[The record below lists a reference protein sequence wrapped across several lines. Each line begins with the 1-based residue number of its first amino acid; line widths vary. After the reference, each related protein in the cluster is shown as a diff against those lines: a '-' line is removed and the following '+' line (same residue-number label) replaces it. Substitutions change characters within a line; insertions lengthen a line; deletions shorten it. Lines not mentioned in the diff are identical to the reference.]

1 VSRRHLCRSSLSF
14 ALAAVLVGGW
24 LGRAQ
29 ACAIEVVGPDSAR
42 WQGAAAATTSSLSA
56 DAQLRCTS
64 VIIET
69 MASGAVL
76 RMATRDGRLAVR
88 ELQSPV
94 ELLPAVQALT
104 VPAPDSPRHA
114 AEPDDQ
120 LGERPNPAND
130 VRPPSPAKPKPKS
143 EPREPERLALRDP
156 YVTRPLIGAALGFR
170 IGADRLITPT
180 VGGSVSVL
188 QAPLELGLMIRYEAH
203 YVASTG
209 GNGDRPET
217 SGLAFGTQLGV
228 YRPLERLALRGGLLL
243 LVVALHED
251 KGAQNGRAEA
261 RFGGYFGVVWPSRS
275 KLRFRSD
282 IALDLVPY
290 NIGRSETNALHESSL
305 PWWGLSWAFGLE
317 LG

>member
-1 VSRRHLCRSSLSF
+1 VFRRHLRHSRLPCR
-14 ALAAVLVGGW
+14 LAAVLAWGW
-24 LGRAQ
+24 SGRAH
-29 ACAIEVVGPDSAR
+29 ACAIDVVGPDSAR
-42 WQGAAAATTSSLSA
+42 WQGAAAATTSALSA
-56 DAQLRCTS
+56 DAQLRCAS

-69 MASGAVL
+69 VVGGAVL
-76 RMATRDGRLAVR
+76 RLATRDGRLAVR
-88 ELQSPV
+88 ELRSPV

-104 VPAPDSPRHA
+104 VRVPDSPPSG
-114 AEPDDQ
+114 EGELQ
-120 LGERPNPAND
+120 LSEERPDPAPEAPL
-130 VRPPSPAKPKPKS
+130 VSAARPSKKAQ
-143 EPREPERLALRDP
+143 PREPERPALRDP
-156 YVTRPLIGAALGFR
+156 YVTRPIIGAALGFR

-188 QAPLELGLMIRYEAH
+188 QAPLELGILMRYEAH

-209 GNGDRPET
+209 GNDDRPET
-217 SGLAFGTQLGV
+217 SGLAFGTQLGI
-228 YRPLERLALRGGLLL
+228 YRPLERLAFRSGLLL

-275 KLRFRSD
+275 KLRLRCD

-290 NIGRSETNALHESSL
+290 NIGSSETNALHESSL
-305 PWWGLSWAFGLE
+305 PWWGFGWALGLE

>member
-1 VSRRHLCRSSLSF
+1 MSRRYLCRSSLSF
-14 ALAAVLVGGW
+14 GLAAGLVWGW
-24 LGRAQ
+24 SGRAE
-29 ACAIEVVGPDSAR
+29 ACAIDVVGPNRAR
-42 WQGAAAATTSSLSA
+42 WQVAAATTTSALSA
-56 DAQLRCTS
+56 EAQLRCAG
-64 VIIET
+64 VIVET
-69 MASGAVL
+69 MVSGAVL

-88 ELQSPV
+88 ELRSPD

-104 VPAPDSPRHA
+104 VPAPDSPP
-114 AEPDDQ
+114 AEPATPAATP
-120 LGERPNPAND
+120 RPKSDND
-130 VRPPSPAKPKPKS
+130 IRPPSETKTRTKA
-143 EPREPERLALRDP
+143 EPREPERLAPRDP
-156 YVTRPLIGAALGFR
+156 YVTRPIIGGALGFR

-188 QAPLELGLMIRYEAH
+188 QAPLELGIMVRYEAH

-209 GNGDRPET
+209 GNDDRPET

-228 YRPLERLALRGGLLL
+228 YRSLERLALRGGLLL

-261 RFGGYFGVVWPSRS
+261 RFGGYFGVVWPAR
-275 KLRFRSD
+275 KKWRFRSD

-290 NIGRSETNALHESSL
+290 NIGRSETNALQESSL
-305 PWWGLSWAFGLE
+305 PWWGVSWSLGME